1 MSLET
6 ALNEYR
12 TAQQH
17 ADTAREA
24 LNAEIRKAHKQ
35 GTAIRQI
42 ALTTGYSRQTI
53 YKILEP

>member
-24 LNAEIRKAHKQ
+24 LNAEIRKAHNQ